1 MLFHC
6 LIQNRASHFWGDG
19 IWKRYAW
26 LLEHTKRHL
35 NTTHPFLLFQELN
48 LPPKAEMIKT
58 AEEDM
63 AEWTRRFK
71 SDAFR
76 VKGALNVWHRSQ
88 PNWINCTSCNSICNN
103 NSLSFCEGLVDFQI
117 YCDMLATRIGC
128 NPPLRELFFRKPMI
142 WLKIMFGPFTM
153 HQYRWERK
161 AAYECNVRMK
171 NYFKTA
177 ISNWTVAFI
186 LGNSFV

>member
-1 MLFHC
+1 MLFQC
-6 LIQNRASHFWGDG
+6 LILKRARHLWGDD
-19 IWKRYAW
+19 IWKRHVG
-26 LLEHTKRHL
+26 LLGLSKWHL
-35 NTTHPFLLFQELN
+35 NTTHPFLLFQELS

-71 SDAFR
+71 SDALR
-76 VKGALNVWHRSQ
+76 VKGALNAWHRSQ
-88 PNWINCTSCNSICNN
+88 PNWFNRTICNSIPNN

-161 AAYECNVRMK
+161 AAFECNDTIN

-177 ISNWTVAFI
+177 ILNWTVVFI
-186 LGNSFV
+186 LGNSFM